1 MQDGSVSPIKAF
13 FRNKWVRLILV
24 IDIVIIIS
32 IIVILIINST
42 KQSII
47 TFNVVPADSQISLNG
62 KGGYSN
68 GSYRLAPG
76 VYDVEISHEG
86 LDTKNFKVD
95 LEKDDISTIIT
106 FLHQGDNFDFYTLRD
121 NIGDYLSLAE
131 IASAGYNKTT
141 DQDISAEGFIDK
153 TNYNTKLY
161 QEELPID
168 YTEYMQ
174 SENKDIMAYN
184 IALRRAIDKSSCTK
198 YLCIEAIMILT
209 DDKSIVNSMLEDA
222 GFNLED
228 FEIEYKIF

>member
-1 MQDGSVSPIKAF
+1 MQDGSVTPIGNF

-24 IDIVIIIS
+24 LDVVIIIS
-32 IIVILIINST
+32 IIVVLIINST

-62 KGGYSN
+62 KSGYSN

-86 LDTKNFKVD
+86 FDTKNFKVD
-95 LEKDDISTIIT
+95 LGKDDISTIIT

-121 NIGDYLSLAE
+121 NIGDYLNLAE
-131 IASAGYNKTT
+131 IASAGYNQTT

-153 TNYNTKLY
+153 INYNTKLY

-168 YTEYMQ
+168 YTEYMR

-184 IALRRAIDKSSCTK
+184 IAIRRAIDKNSCTK

-209 DDKSIVNSMLEDA
+209 DDKNIVNSMLEDA

-228 FEIEYKIF
+228 FEIEYKIY

>member
-1 MQDGSVSPIKAF
+1 MQDGSVTPIGNF
-13 FRNKWVRLILV
+13 FRNKWVQLILV
-24 IDIVIIIS
+24 LDVVAIIS

-42 KQSII
+42 KQSVI

-62 KGGYSN
+62 KSGYSN
-68 GSYRLAPG
+68 GSYRLTPG

-131 IASAGYNKTT
+131 IASAGYNQTT

-153 TNYNTKLY
+153 INYNTKLY
-161 QEELPID
+161 QEELPIN
-168 YTEYMQ
+168 YTEYMR
-174 SENKDIMAYN
+174 SENKDILVYDISM
-184 IALRRAIDKSSCTK
+184 RRAIDKSSCIK

-209 DDKSIVNSMLEDA
+209 DDKNIVNSMLEDA

>member
-1 MQDGSVSPIKAF
+1 MQDGSVSPIRAF

-24 IDIVIIIS
+24 LDVAIIIS
-32 IIVILIINST
+32 IIVVLIINST

-62 KGGYSN
+62 KSGYSN

-131 IASAGYNKTT
+131 IASAGYNQTT

-153 TNYNTKLY
+153 INYNTKLY

-168 YTEYMQ
+168 YTEYMR

-184 IALRRAIDKSSCTK
+184 IAIRRAIDKSSCTK

-209 DDKSIVNSMLEDA
+209 DDKNIVNSMLEDA

-228 FEIEYKIF
+228 FEIEYKIY

>member
-1 MQDGSVSPIKAF
+1 MQDGSVTPIGNF

-24 IDIVIIIS
+24 LDVVAIIS

-42 KQSII
+42 KQSVI

-62 KGGYSN
+62 KSGYSN
-68 GSYRLAPG
+68 GSYRLTPG

-131 IASAGYNKTT
+131 IASAGYNQTT

-153 TNYNTKLY
+153 INYNTKLY
-161 QEELPID
+161 QEELPIN
-168 YTEYMQ
+168 YTEYMR
-174 SENKDIMAYN
+174 SENKDILVYDISM
-184 IALRRAIDKSSCTK
+184 RRAIDKSSCIK

-209 DDKSIVNSMLEDA
+209 DDKNIVNSMLEDA

>member
-1 MQDGSVSPIKAF
+1 MSPIRAF

-24 IDIVIIIS
+24 LDVAIIIS
-32 IIVILIINST
+32 IIVVLIINST

-62 KGGYSN
+62 KSGYSN

-131 IASAGYNKTT
+131 IASAGYNQTT

-153 TNYNTKLY
+153 INYNTKLY

-168 YTEYMQ
+168 YTEYMR

-184 IALRRAIDKSSCTK
+184 IAIRRAIDKSSCTK

-209 DDKSIVNSMLEDA
+209 DDKNIVNSMLEDA

>member
-1 MQDGSVSPIKAF
+1 MQDGSVSPIRAF

-24 IDIVIIIS
+24 LDVAIIIS
-32 IIVILIINST
+32 IIVVLIINST

-62 KGGYSN
+62 KSGYSN

-131 IASAGYNKTT
+131 IASAGYNQTT

-153 TNYNTKLY
+153 INYNTKLY

-168 YTEYMQ
+168 YTEYMR

-184 IALRRAIDKSSCTK
+184 IAIRRAIDKSSCTK

-209 DDKSIVNSMLEDA
+209 DDKNIVNSMLEDA